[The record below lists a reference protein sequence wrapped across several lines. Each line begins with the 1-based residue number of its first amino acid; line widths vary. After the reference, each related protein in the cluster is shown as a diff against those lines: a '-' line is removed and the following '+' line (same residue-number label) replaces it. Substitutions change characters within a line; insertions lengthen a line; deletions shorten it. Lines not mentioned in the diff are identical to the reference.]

1 MLKASHDDECIP
13 TECILHLSWL
23 FFRVQD
29 WTTSVSSSVTARFS
43 ALPHSSGITPVS
55 CELVGLPA
63 SSTELSDE
71 VLLSKICEGDRD
83 TLALLFRR
91 HARLVRNVGQ
101 RILRD
106 KAEADDLVQDVFL
119 YIHKKSV
126 LFDSAKG
133 SARSW
138 IVQVAYTQA
147 FMRRRHLKSH
157 GFYLSAIADKSP
169 ETERRANSS
178 AEYDQ
183 TVEGLFGRN
192 GWRRVLDA
200 LTEDQRE
207 TLRLHFFEGY
217 TFIEIA
223 EKLGQSY
230 TNVRHHHYRGLEK
243 LRERLNDDALKR
255 R

>member
-1 MLKASHDDECIP
+1 M
-13 TECILHLSWL
+13 
-23 FFRVQD
+23 
-29 WTTSVSSSVTARFS
+29 SSSVTARFS
-43 ALPHSSGITPVS
+43 ALPQSSGITPIS
-55 CELVGLPA
+55 SDLPGLPA

-71 VLLSKICEGDRD
+71 VLLNKICEGDRD

-106 KAEADDLVQDVFL
+106 KAEADDLVQEVFL
-119 YIHKKSV
+119 YIHRKSG
-126 LFDSAKG
+126 LFDSTKG

-147 FMRRRHLKSH
+147 FLRRRHLKSH

-169 ETERRANSS
+169 ETDFRPNSG

-192 GWRRVLDA
+192 GWRKVLDA

-217 TFIEIA
+217 TFTEIA

-243 LRERLNDDALKR
+243 LREHLNDDALKR